1 MGEASAVRVQT
12 VVIGGGQ
19 AGLSVGYHLRTS
31 GLPFLI
37 LESHGRIGDSW
48 RERWD
53 TLRLFTPARFDGL
66 DGMPFP
72 AAPDAFPTKDEMAAY
87 LEVYA
92 SRFELPVRTGVKVE
106 RLSRRGDR
114 FLVEA
119 LGGER
124 FEAENVVVA
133 MATYQRPRLPACAAD
148 LDPGVLQL
156 HSSAYRNLAQL
167 RPGGVLVVGAG
178 NSGAELALECARGGH
193 PTWLSGRN
201 VGQLPF
207 RIGGRVSRLFLAR
220 LVLRGIFHRLLTLDT
235 PLGRKARP
243 VVISRGGPL
252 IRVKWEDLAALGVE
266 RVPRLA
272 GVRDGHPELEGGRV
286 LPVANVIW
294 CTGFHP
300 GFSWIDLPIFDPDGE
315 PRQRRGA
322 VPEAPGL
329 YFVGLHFLYAMSSTM
344 IHGVGRDAEHVA
356 RTIEARVRA
365 AADAGEDVT
374 ERRPGPTGAAPRAAP
389 ARAAMPPRAGPG
401 QPGPETRRA

>member
-272 GVRDGHPELEGGRV
+272 GLRDGHPELEGGRV

-294 CTGFHP
+294 CTGFNP

>member
-207 RIGGRVSRLFLAR
+207 RIGGRASRLFLAR

>member
-1 MGEASAVRVQT
+1 
-12 VVIGGGQ
+12 
-19 AGLSVGYHLRTS
+19 
-31 GLPFLI
+31 
-37 LESHGRIGDSW
+37 
-48 RERWD
+48 
-53 TLRLFTPARFDGL
+53 
-66 DGMPFP
+66 
-72 AAPDAFPTKDEMAAY
+72 
-87 LEVYA
+87 
-92 SRFELPVRTGVKVE
+92 
-106 RLSRRGDR
+106 
-114 FLVEA
+114 
-119 LGGER
+119 
-124 FEAENVVVA
+124 
-133 MATYQRPRLPACAAD
+133 
-148 LDPGVLQL
+148 
-156 HSSAYRNLAQL
+156 
-167 RPGGVLVVGAG
+167 VLVVGAG

-329 YFVGLHFLYAMSSTM
+329 HFVGLHFLYAMSSTM

-356 RTIEARVRA
+356 RAVEARVRA
-365 AADAGEDVT
+365 AEGAGEDVT
-374 ERRPGPTGAAPRAAP
+374 ERRPAPPAAAPPAPP

-401 QPGPETRRA
+401 RPDPETRRA